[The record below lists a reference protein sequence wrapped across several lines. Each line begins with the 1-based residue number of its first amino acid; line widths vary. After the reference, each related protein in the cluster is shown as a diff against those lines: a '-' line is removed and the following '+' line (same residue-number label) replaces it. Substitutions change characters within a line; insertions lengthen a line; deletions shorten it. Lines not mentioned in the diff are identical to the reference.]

1 MTLDRM
7 SGQSMFASAGLAASP
22 PPLGDIWAEFKPAQ
36 MRLDGIVI
44 DASLDSADPTL
55 NVRGPDGR
63 NWTVELADRRRN
75 QTLGLTRAALLPGDS
90 VHVVGRRTQRFGE
103 QRIKALR
110 LTVEGRSFELFPEL
124 EPA

>member
-1 MTLDRM
+1 MTLDRT
-7 SGQSMFASAGLAASP
+7 SGQSMLRSAGRAGDP
-22 PPLGDIWAEFKPAQ
+22 PPLSDIWAEFKPTDTQ
-36 MRLDGIVI
+36 LDGVII
-44 DASLDSADPTL
+44 DANLDSADPTL
-55 NVRGPDGR
+55 KVRGPDGR

-75 QTLGLTRAALLPGDS
+75 QSLGLTRAALLPGDA

-110 LTVEGRSFELFPEL
+110 LTVEGQSFELFPEL